1 MMKTCFAIS
10 LLIVAAV
17 ADAYGQQASKLMK
30 QPRKV
35 LEAYQVVTE
44 FRRLFAEDLNFERAF
59 EATFTKDAARRR
71 AIAIAESEIGGVA
84 VEAAEDA
91 TLLSIYKSQTQL
103 FFLLLPLANPKD
115 TAEAALL
122 LPPEIRTIF
131 DRKRPSAPEQ
141 LPSYAAQLNRDVEQ
155 LRAHINQLAAQ
166 HAAFADRIREIKE
179 QLLLKKLETPT
190 EVVKPLTSYS
200 RGKVLRPDEQYYQ
213 IDDYAVIR
221 EGGEMKIVGIRLFYR
236 MF

>member
-30 QPRKV
+30 QPREV

-59 EATFTKDAARRR
+59 EATFTKDPARRR
-71 AIAIAESEIGGVA
+71 AIAIAESQIEDVA

-115 TAEAALL
+115 RAEAALL

-166 HAAFADRIREIKE
+166 HAALADRIREIKE
-179 QLLLKKLETPT
+179 QLLKKLETPT

>member
-17 ADAYGQQASKLMK
+17 ADAYGQRASKLMK
-30 QPRKV
+30 QPREV
-35 LEAYQVVTE
+35 LEAYEVVTE

-59 EATFTKDAARRR
+59 EATFTKDPARRR
-71 AIAIAESEIGGVA
+71 AIAIAESQLGDVA
-84 VEAAEDA
+84 VEGADDA

-103 FFLLLPLANPKD
+103 FFMLLPLANPKD
-115 TAEAALL
+115 TDQAALL

-131 DRKRPSAPEQ
+131 DRKKPTAPEQ
-141 LPSYAAQLNRDVEQ
+141 LPAYAAQRSRDVEQ

-166 HAAFADRIREIKE
+166 HAAFAAVVREMKE
-179 QLLLKKLETPT
+179 HLFLKELDTPT

-200 RGKVLRPDEQYYQ
+200 RGNVLRPDEKYYQ

>member
-30 QPRKV
+30 QRREV

-59 EATFTKDAARRR
+59 EATFTKDPARRR
-71 AIAIAESEIGGVA
+71 AIAIAESQIEGVA

-166 HAAFADRIREIKE
+166 HTALADRIREIKE
-179 QLLLKKLETPT
+179 QLLKKLETPT